1 MGGTCEVRLTR
12 HYRAAPE
19 EVWAALTEPD
29 SLGRW
34 LAAPVEVDLRSGG
47 SFRLRLSE
55 RETMDGRVRAVEPP
69 RALELD
75 WRRTGEDPSIIRFDL
90 SPEREGT
97 MLVLE
102 HRRIEARI
110 GMRYAA
116 VWERRLLQLDA
127 VVER

>member
-19 EVWAALTEPD
+19 EVWAALTEPA

-47 SFRLRLSE
+47 SFRLQLSE
-55 RETMDGRVRAVEPP
+55 RETMDGRVRAIQPP
-69 RALELD
+69 QALELD
-75 WRRTGEDPSIIRFDL
+75 WRRTGEEPSIIRFDL
-90 SPEREGT
+90 SSEGDGT

-127 VVER
+127 LVEQ

>member
-1 MGGTCEVRLTR
+1 MDGTCELRLTR

-19 EVWAALTEPD
+19 EVWAALTEHDP
-29 SLGRW
+29 LARW
-34 LAAPVEVDLRSGG
+34 LATPVEIDLRSGG

-55 RETMDGRVRAVEPP
+55 RETMNGRVRAVEPP
-69 RALELD
+69 WALELD
-75 WRRTGEDPSIIRFDL
+75 WMRAGEEPSIIRFDL
-90 SPEREGT
+90 SAEDDGT
-97 MLVLE
+97 LLVLE
-102 HRRIEARI
+102 HRRIEAQI

>member
-1 MGGTCEVRLTR
+1 MTGTCELRLTR

-29 SLGRW
+29 SLRRW
-34 LAAPVEVDLRSGG
+34 LATPVEIDLHSGK

-55 RETMDGRVRAVEPP
+55 RETMDGRVRAVDPP

-75 WRRTGEDPSIIRFDL
+75 WIREGEEPSVIRFDL
-90 SPEREGT
+90 TPDGDGT
-97 MLVLE
+97 VLVLD

-116 VWERRLLQLDA
+116 VWERRLHALDA
-127 VVER
+127 EVER

>member
-29 SLGRW
+29 SLRRW
-34 LAAPVEVDLRSGG
+34 LAAPAEVDLRSGG
-47 SFRLRLSE
+47 SFRLQLSE
-55 RETMDGRVRAVEPP
+55 RETMDGRIRAVEPP

-75 WRRTGEDPSIIRFDL
+75 WMRAGEGPSIIRFDL
-90 SPEREGT
+90 SAEGEGT
-97 MLVLE
+97 VLVLE
-102 HRRIEARI
+102 HRRIEAEI

>member
-1 MGGTCEVRLTR
+1 VTGTCELRLTR
-12 HYRAAPE
+12 RYRAAPE

-29 SLGRW
+29 SLRRW
-34 LAAPVEVDLRSGG
+34 LAAPVEIDLHSGK

-55 RETMDGRVRAVEPP
+55 RETMDGRVRAVDPP

-75 WRRTGEDPSIIRFDL
+75 WIREGEEPSVIRFDL
-90 SPEREGT
+90 TPDGDGT
-97 MLVLE
+97 VLVLD

-116 VWERRLLQLDA
+116 VWERRLHALDA
-127 VVER
+127 EVEQ